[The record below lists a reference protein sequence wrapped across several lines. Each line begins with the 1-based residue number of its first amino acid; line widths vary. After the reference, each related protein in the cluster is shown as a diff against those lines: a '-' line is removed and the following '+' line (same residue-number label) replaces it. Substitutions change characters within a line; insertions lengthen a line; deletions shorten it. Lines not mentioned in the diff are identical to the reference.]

1 MLRCHRV
8 SCLPHNLFRGNIAP
22 TPPWSPG
29 AGVAGVGPPYG
40 PSTRQDTRVVS
51 VAAPA
56 SNQLLLLI
64 ILFSE
69 LHYLSPTGHCTGWAA
84 HVPCPSSDIRHISS
98 VEICGSLQST
108 ASTGTST
115 STGTSSSTSP
125 PTLLT
130 ATIYEKLG
138 TAGAAACGG
147 VKFICPPERR

>member
-1 MLRCHRV
+1 MLRCRRV

-22 TPPWSPG
+22 TPTLVTRGGGGGHHMDPAPARTPGWSQWP
-29 AGVAGVGPPYG
+29 
-40 PSTRQDTRVVS
+40 
-51 VAAPA
+51 APA
-56 SNQLLLLI
+56 SSQLLLLI

-69 LHYLSPTGHCTGWAA
+69 LHYLSPTGHCTGRAA

-108 ASTGTST
+108 GSTGTSR
-115 STGTSSSTSP
+115 SP

-138 TAGAAACGG
+138 TAAAAACGG